1 MMAKRPD
8 PRRLRS
14 ALTYTVPE
22 LARACGVTDATVRMW
37 LKDGLEALTT
47 QRPTLITGEVAKAF
61 LIVRRTKKRQPT
73 ASDELFCLS
82 CKVPRKP
89 FEGMVDLIETP
100 GQAPRIQGFC
110 ACCET
115 LCSRIVKR
123 ADIPEL
129 HKVFV
134 ISSNTTKAA

>member
-22 LARACGVTDATVRMW
+22 LARACGVTDATVRAW

-47 QRPTLITGEVAKAF
+47 QRPTLITGEAAKSY
-61 LIVRRTKKRQPT
+61 LIVRRAKRKQPT
-73 ASDELFCLS
+73 APDELLCLS

-110 ACCET
+110 GVCEAV
-115 LCSRIVKR
+115 CSLMVKR
-123 ADIPEL
+123 ADIPDL
-129 HKVFV
+129 HKIFV